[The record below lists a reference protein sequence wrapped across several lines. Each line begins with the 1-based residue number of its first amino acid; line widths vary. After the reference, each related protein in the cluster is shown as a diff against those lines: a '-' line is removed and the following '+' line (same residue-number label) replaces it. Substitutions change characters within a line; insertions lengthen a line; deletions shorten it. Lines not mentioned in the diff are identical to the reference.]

1 MEMVLHLKRQSRP
14 DVFVSKSSVG
24 QNSDWNSLNT
34 VSVYSINKIPTGKIE
49 KQKLLWSRFGILEKS
64 LGVDDFE

>member
-1 MEMVLHLKRQSRP
+1 MEMVLHLKRQSRNN
-14 DVFVSKSSVG
+14 VFVSKISVEKY
-24 QNSDWNSLNT
+24 SDWKSLKT